1 MKIFTYALREFDEK
15 KIWDDLALEF
25 QAEYGY
31 TTEYPS
37 LDNAVLAKGY
47 DAVCLTPCD
56 LTHDILDK
64 FHEMGIQCVAT
75 RSIGYDH
82 IDLNYAKQLG
92 MGASHVEYAPETV
105 ADYTIMMMLMACR
118 NICHI
123 LDRASIQDFSLKGK
137 MGKDICDCT
146 IGIIGTGRI
155 GRTVIKHLSGFGC
168 KILAYDL
175 YPNEKMKNYAEYV
188 TLDYLYQNSDIIS
201 LHTPATTD
209 NYHLLSERAFESMRE
224 GVIIVNTARGSLID
238 EEALIKALDSGKV
251 GHAALD
257 VWEHEGGMIYVNC
270 MGQPLE
276 NKNYLLL
283 KSYPNVILAPH
294 TAFYTEKVVRT
305 MAYNAY
311 KCIRDMLEHQDN
323 PLVLLYPK
331 NNV

>member
-15 KIWDDLALEF
+15 KIWDDLTKEF
-25 QAEYGY
+25 GIQYSY

-37 LDNAVLAKGY
+37 LENAALAEGY

-56 LTHDILDK
+56 LPHSILDK

-82 IDLNYAKQLG
+82 MDLDYLKELG
-92 MGASHVEYAPETV
+92 MGSSHVEYAPETV

-123 LDRASIQDFSLKGK
+123 LDRAAIQDFSLKGK

-146 IGIIGTGRI
+146 IGIIGTGKI
-155 GRTVIKHLSGFGC
+155 GQTVIRHLSGFGC
-168 KILAYDL
+168 RILAYDL
-175 YPNEKMKNYAEYV
+175 YPSEKMKEYAEYV
-188 TLDYLYQNSDIIS
+188 SLEELYSNSDIIS
-201 LHTPATTD
+201 LHTPATAE
-209 NYHLLSERAFESMRE
+209 NYHLLNEQAFENMRE
-224 GVIIVNTARGSLID
+224 GVILVNTARGSLID
-238 EEALIKALDSGKV
+238 ENALIKALDSGKV

-276 NKNYLLL
+276 NKDYLLL

-305 MAYNAY
+305 MAYNAL
-311 KCIRDMLEHQDN
+311 KCIRDMLEHREN
-323 PLVLLYPK
+323 PLVLLYPEK
-331 NNV
+331 